1 MFRVINKNIKKQIVK
16 HRISNRVF
24 IPYIELGLNSNRK
37 EGNLPIEKITIG
49 PKNNLD
55 IAEMGLRSFLESE
68 GYYKIIIKKSKIP
81 LRY

>member
-1 MFRVINKNIKKQIVK
+1 M
-16 HRISNRVF
+16 
-24 IPYIELGLNSNRK
+24 
-37 EGNLPIEKITIG
+37 EKITIG

-68 GYYKIIIKKSKIP
+68 GYYKTTIKKSKIP